1 MQLIIKSI
9 WFTVYI
15 VKQPLMALFSYN
27 VLFSHFTPHDAI
39 LGNSLMHVQYVR
51 IIHKKQKENSHKSTT
66 WSERLNEENK
76 SYKLN
81 RSIVSKTAEPGEG
94 ARGP

>member
-1 MQLIIKSI
+1 
-9 WFTVYI
+9 
-15 VKQPLMALFSYN
+15 MALFSFN

-39 LGNSLMHVQYVR
+39 LGSSLMHVQYVR
-51 IIHKKQKENSHKSTT
+51 ITHKKKQKENSHKSIT

-81 RSIVSKTAEPGEG
+81 RSIVSTRAEPGGGG